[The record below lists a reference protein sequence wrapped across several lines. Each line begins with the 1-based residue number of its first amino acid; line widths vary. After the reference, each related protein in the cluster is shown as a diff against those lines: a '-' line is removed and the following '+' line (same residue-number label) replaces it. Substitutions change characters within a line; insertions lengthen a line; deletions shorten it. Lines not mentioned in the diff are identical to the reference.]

1 MCCTY
6 VVCMSYDAFVYVYL
20 CIVCMYCMM
29 FFEAVRHS
37 LTRACSRSKISRT
50 TRARLDS
57 AAAAAM
63 ERVCSP
69 LSSRKR
75 EAVEFEYT
83 MQIRAS
89 RVAIGE
95 PRFVGDGDW
104 MKWGGILFRE
114 RADESLC

>member
-1 MCCTY
+1 MYICVLYICMY
-6 VVCMSYDAFVYVYL
+6 VVPHDVLRSCA
-20 CIVCMYCMM
+20 
-29 FFEAVRHS
+29 RRS

-57 AAAAAM
+57 AAAV

-75 EAVEFEYT
+75 EAEEPEYT

-95 PRFVGDGDW
+95 PRFVGDGDR

-114 RADESLC
+114 RASG